1 MPPLDH
7 AQVTL
12 TGRAKSLGIYFYI
25 IDLYIIFM
33 NTLLFSSTKKMP
45 LPGQGKGQAFGVMY
59 SFIAP
64 CDPCKLCGSIKDGC
78 NNTTLWQKS
87 NHLPPHNMFPTWFG
101 NFTNPL
107 A

>member
-1 MPPLDH
+1 MPPLDY

-12 TGRAKSLGIYFYI
+12 AEHGKSLIVYSYI
-25 IDLYIIFM
+25 IDFYRILM
-33 NTLLFSSTKKMP
+33 NTTLFLGTKKMP

-87 NHLPPHNMFPTWFG
+87 NHLPPHNMFPTRFG
-101 NFTNPL
+101 NFTNIR